1 MIVKE
6 VQMKI
11 FLDTANVKEIKEA
24 VELGVLDGVT
34 TNPSLIAK
42 EGRDFKELVR
52 EICGLVPGPVNVEV
66 VATEADAML
75 EEARGLATLRPN
87 VVVKLPMT
95 KEGLKAVKRLSAEG
109 IRTNVTLV
117 FSLNQALLAAKVGA
131 GFVSPFL
138 GRLDDIGHRGMD
150 LVRQILLIYRNYGF
164 PTQVIAASIRNP
176 LHVVEAAEAG
186 AHIVTMPWAVL
197 SQLFKHPLTDIGLE
211 RFLAD
216 WEKMPRKA

>member
-1 MIVKE
+1 
-6 VQMKI
+6 MKI

-42 EGRDFKELVR
+42 EGRDFRELVL

-66 VATEADAML
+66 VATQADAML
-75 EEARGLATLRPN
+75 EEARGLAKLHPN

-95 KEGLKAVKRLSAEG
+95 KDGLKAVKKLAAEG

-117 FSLNQALLAAKVGA
+117 FSPNQALLAAKAGA

-138 GRLDDIGHRGMD
+138 GRLDDVGHRGMD
-150 LVRQILLIYRNYGF
+150 LVRQILLIYRNYSF

-176 LHVVEAAEAG
+176 LHVIEAAEAG
-186 AHIVTMPWAVL
+186 APIATMPWAVL
-197 SQLFKHPLTDIGLE
+197 SQLFRHPLTDIGLE

-216 WEKMPRKA
+216 WEKMQRKT

>member
-1 MIVKE
+1 
-6 VQMKI
+6 MKI